1 MMAGLRPAAAE
12 LLTWPFDAMRA
23 QYANAVRA
31 GLIERSILA
40 SRDFEVAVAQL
51 ERQTVQ
57 QRIDE
62 LLDKQRGSGLDDTDK
77 YELRALLQTRHA
89 PAR

>member
-1 MMAGLRPAAAE
+1 MNPSHVRHPCVGGMPFPGFAMAAPAMMAGLRPAATE
-12 LLTWPFDAMRA
+12 MLTWPFDAMRA

-51 ERQTVQ
+51 ERWS
-57 QRIDE
+57 
-62 LLDKQRGSGLDDTDK
+62 LGPL
-77 YELRALLQTRHA
+77 
-89 PAR
+89 ARRV

>member
-1 MMAGLRPAAAE
+1 MNPFNVRPAFGGGMPFPAFPMAPPAMMAGLRPAAAE

-51 ERQTVQ
+51 ERWS
-57 QRIDE
+57 
-62 LLDKQRGSGLDDTDK
+62 LGPL
-77 YELRALLQTRHA
+77 
-89 PAR
+89 ARRV